1 MALASSAASVI
12 KVERSLHEVF
22 FDKFEI
28 TDEIRRSKAPSPTC
42 LGYSNHLISVAATQS
57 YEVHPPGLNIPH
69 LWPPVAYAS
78 CVLLCAGTI
87 SSDPTVF
94 LDIRRCGVENEFT
107 IEARQPVLRV
117 G

>member
-69 LWPPVAYAS
+69 PVAPS
-78 CVLLCAGTI
+78 RICLLC
-87 SSDPTVF
+87 SPV
-94 LDIRRCGVENEFT
+94 RRYN
-107 IEARQPVLRV
+107 
-117 G
+117 